1 MLLAAEELLLFLLD
15 EQNATLLPMTVR
27 TEHLVL
33 AGAVLMDLQLA
44 NRIDTDLD
52 NLTVSNPTPLGDDVL
67 DPTLADIV
75 GAEKTHD
82 ALYWVERTARRGHE
96 IRERTIARLVSRG
109 ILLAP
114 GDEGF
119 LSLTRWRTR
128 GAIHR
133 RTERCRRTSSCASC
147 GCCSAKT
154 SRPRPTSWLSA
165 WSMPATSGGSS

>member
-1 MLLAAEELLLFLLD
+1 
-15 EQNATLLPMTVR
+15 MTVR

-82 ALYWVERTARRGHE
+82 ALYWVERTARRVRIPVKLNAESGD
-96 IRERTIARLVSRG
+96 RERG
-109 ILLAP
+109 I
-114 GDEGF
+114 
-119 LSLTRWRTR
+119 
-128 GAIHR
+128 R
-133 RTERCRRTSSCASC
+133 RT
-147 GCCSAKT
+147 
-154 SRPRPTSWLSA
+154 
-165 WSMPATSGGSS
+165 